1 MTIRRLFFRRGA
13 VTVGAGRANDDL
25 GSGAAGDAGKGGISG
40 AWTQAGKR
48 GLWNLRQCR
57 RGQLRRRRLL
67 WVPALGI

>member
-48 GLWNLRQCR
+48 GL
-57 RGQLRRRRLL
+57 
-67 WVPALGI
+67 